1 MFYCQWEFVF
11 SVVLVF
17 LFTFDQYISDLYCNG
32 ELVFSIVI
40 VLPSVDICS
49 DNWLLF
55 VLGWLWDD
63 PWWCKYIVVIRYL
76 VTLQYAISRICYVH
90 WYPSLFS
97 LFVCGFSSNLRIF
110 HTYGD
115 VTITG
120 EGLQILTYARHLWP
134 LSREGSLACHNYC
147 DKSHLFLM
155 VIFEDPWHSHRLNSV
170 WQKSCHCLI

>member
-17 LFTFDQYISDLYCNG
+17 LFTFGQYISDMYCNG

-55 VLGWLWDD
+55 VLGCLWDD

-76 VTLQYAISRICYVH
+76 VTLQYAISRVCYVH

-110 HTYGD
+110 HTYGDTYGD

-147 DKSHLFLM
+147 DKSH
-155 VIFEDPWHSHRLNSV
+155 
-170 WQKSCHCLI
+170 QKSCHYLI